1 MKRIMFAAAACC
13 LFAFAAFAQKAPD
26 FSGTWNLDVSK
37 SKLDERARIESLTLS
52 VTQTDKD
59 IKIDSKTARTPRP
72 EGAPGSMGGG
82 RGMGRGGGFG
92 MGDVS
97 ESYTLDGKETK
108 ISVEGPNGP
117 MPVVLRAEAEGGKL
131 QLTSSRTFSG
141 QMGEMTATKKEV
153 WALSDDGKTL
163 TIVRENSTPRGTSS
177 STLVFNKK

>member
-1 MKRIMFAAAACC
+1 
-13 LFAFAAFAQKAPD
+13 
-26 FSGTWNLDVSK
+26 
-37 SKLDERARIESLTLS
+37 
-52 VTQTDKD
+52 
-59 IKIDSKTARTPRP
+59 
-72 EGAPGSMGGG
+72 
-82 RGMGRGGGFG
+82 

-117 MPVVLRAEAEGGKL
+117 MPVVLRAEAQSDKL

-163 TIVRENSTPRGTSS
+163 TIVRENITPRGTSS